1 MVRVAVAQF
10 APGQDKAENARS
22 VAELAARGAAEGADV
37 VLLPEYAMFT
47 APRTDHRYV
56 KAAEPLGGPFLE
68 AAADTA
74 RSEGV
79 HLVLGVNETVGGTG
93 GPDGAV
99 EPDAGGAT
107 HFANTLVALGPDGGR
122 VALYRKIHLYD
133 AFGVRE
139 SDVVRPGPIETPET
153 FTVDG
158 VVFGLQTC
166 YDLRFPEVTRR
177 IADAGAHVLL
187 LAAQWVPGPLKED
200 HWRTLARAR
209 AIENTVYVAAAGQSG
224 PTGAGNSMVVDPMGT
239 TVAALGEHPF
249 AVASAEVS
257 AARVEEVRAVNPALS
272 LRRFAVTARDLD

>member
-22 VAELAARGAAEGADV
+22 VAELTARAAAGGADV

-79 HLVLGVNETVGGTG
+79 HLVLGVNEVAD
-93 GPDGAV
+93 GPDGA
-99 EPDAGGAT
+99 AGADTGEAT
-107 HFANTLVALGPDGGR
+107 HFTNTLVALGPDGGR

-139 SDVVRPGPIETPET
+139 SDVVRPGPIEEPET

-239 TVAALGEHPF
+239 AVAALGEHAF

-272 LRRFAVTARDLD
+272 LRRFAVTARGLD

>member
-1 MVRVAVAQF
+1 MVRIAVAQF

-37 VLLPEYAMFT
+37 VLLPEYTMFT

-56 KAAEPLGGPFLE
+56 KSAEPLDGPFLS

-74 RSEGV
+74 RAEGV
-79 HLVLGVNETVGGTG
+79 HLVLGVNEETVAE
-93 GPDGAV
+93 D
-99 EPDAGGAT
+99 EAGEAT
-107 HFANTLVALGPDGGR
+107 HFVNTLVALGPDGGR
-122 VALYRKIHLYD
+122 RALYRKIHLYD

-139 SDVVRPGPIETPET
+139 SDVVRPGPIEEPET

-158 VVFGLQTC
+158 VVLGLQTC

-177 IADAGAHVLL
+177 IADAGAHVVL

-209 AIENTVYVAAAGQSG
+209 AIENTVYVAAAGQAAPSG
-224 PTGAGNSMVVDPMGT
+224 SGGSMVVDPMGT
-239 TVAALGEHPF
+239 PVAALGEQRF

-257 AARVEEVRAVNPALS
+257 AARVEEVRTVNPALS
-272 LRRFAVTARDLD
+272 LRRFAVTPRELS